1 MQVSDV
7 KPIKL
12 SEASSMEI
20 VESPKVAI
28 IEENCWNDWNCQ
40 LKWKVMWN
48 VTKVQFVTRSV
59 LSWTPLYKQ
68 LETEKWKSPFK

>member
-1 MQVSDV
+1 MCHSVHREEGPLETGGLYGGVCLQGHLYQSTSNSQKMQVSDV

-28 IEENCWNDWNCQ
+28 IEENC
-40 LKWKVMWN
+40 
-48 VTKVQFVTRSV
+48 
-59 LSWTPLYKQ
+59 
-68 LETEKWKSPFK
+68 